1 MQHPLQRGHLR
12 RDQKDVDAI
21 TAVLSIIVVTVEV
34 DL

>member
-21 TAVLSIIVVTVEV
+21 TTVLSIVTVEV